1 MEEPLEA
8 YLAAFEDRRDAVET
22 LLEETVD
29 LTQLE
34 EKAAS
39 VVCDPRLLEALRYVA
54 GPPISLDDLKVVAN
68 VVSTAPK
75 TLASDNGVGPRLVET
90 IMLGLDRRR
99 FPWLSEGRE
108 AQESERQ
115 AAVLATAVL
124 IASQRVTTDR
134 RSDGKDRQEEA
145 IEAALVCAKF
155 TKVSTRTVNTLHEGP
170 GPGEFCRECML
181 GTRKA
186 DFLIGLHDRRLMPIE
201 AKVSNSATNSIK
213 RLNNDAAVKAGLW
226 LEQFGLRNVVP
237 TAVLSGVYKL
247 KHLRSAQDCGLALF
261 WAHDLS
267 ELTSWIDRAR
277 A

>member
-115 AAVLATAVL
+115 
-124 IASQRVTTDR
+124 
-134 RSDGKDRQEEA
+134 
-145 IEAALVCAKF
+145 
-155 TKVSTRTVNTLHEGP
+155 GP
-170 GPGEFCRECML
+170 SWLRPFSLR
-181 GTRKA
+181 
-186 DFLIGLHDRRLMPIE
+186 H
-201 AKVSNSATNSIK
+201 SA
-213 RLNNDAAVKAGLW
+213 
-226 LEQFGLRNVVP
+226 
-237 TAVLSGVYKL
+237 
-247 KHLRSAQDCGLALF
+247 
-261 WAHDLS
+261 
-267 ELTSWIDRAR
+267 
-277 A
+277 